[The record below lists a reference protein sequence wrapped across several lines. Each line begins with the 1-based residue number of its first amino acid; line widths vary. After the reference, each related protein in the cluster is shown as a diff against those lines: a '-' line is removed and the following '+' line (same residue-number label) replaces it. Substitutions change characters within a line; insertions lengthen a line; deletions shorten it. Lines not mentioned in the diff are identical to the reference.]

1 MEQCEF
7 KTLRPE
13 VQQLLRD
20 AVRCANDM
28 EAAVAHDKLCYAKTL
43 PDIVMAL
50 ARRLVENDNRN

>member
-1 MEQCEF
+1 MEQCEY

-13 VQQLLRD
+13 AQQLLRD
-20 AVRCANDM
+20 AVRCARDM